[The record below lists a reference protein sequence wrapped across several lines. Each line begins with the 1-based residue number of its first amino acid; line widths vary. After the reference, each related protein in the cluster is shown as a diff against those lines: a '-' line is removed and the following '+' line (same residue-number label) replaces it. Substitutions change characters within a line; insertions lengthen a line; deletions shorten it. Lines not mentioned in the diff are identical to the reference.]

1 MSKLDKIDLEIID
14 WLRKDGRIS
23 YSSLAKEVGL
33 TSAAVGQRV
42 QKMLQ
47 DEIILG
53 FGVQLN
59 REKLGV
65 TIQAI
70 LNLKLNFSKINTFYE
85 VLANFD
91 EIENCYRVTGADCII
106 MKVNLR
112 DNKHLL
118 QFIDQI
124 SDYGFTK
131 SSIILEQL
139 V

>member
-14 WLRKDGRIS
+14 WLGKDGRIS

-53 FGVQLN
+53 FGVHLN